1 MTSTGSGNTR
11 VRVRVVGRVQ
21 GVGFRY
27 FVRSRAHALGLRGWV
42 RNEDDGS
49 VVFIAEGSADHVD
62 ALLQTV
68 STGPRGARVDHVTAE
83 PVTITEALPAFEIR
97 HYG

>member
-1 MTSTGSGNTR
+1 MTVPDSSTKR

-27 FVRSRAHALGLRGWV
+27 FVRSRAHTLGLRGWV

-49 VVFIAEGSADHVD
+49 VVLVAEGSANQVD
-62 ALLQTV
+62 SLIEAV
-68 STGPRGARVDHVTAE
+68 STGPRGARVDRVTEE
-83 PVTITEALPAFEIR
+83 PLATSEALTAFEVR